1 MPGPQALRARL
12 VAFLGRRGVVRCAGK
27 PGRHESKRRTACADR
42 ELEAM
47 PTDHLRAGLQLS
59 GASVAWT
66 VFASTAAVAL
76 GIRAG
81 SLVLVALDSPGFS
94 TPSVGHPRPSL
105 PPCPPPRGLLR
116 PPGTV
121 GFACGHAWPSD
132 RRHLYSCGE
141 HCRLIGHVESH
152 AVPTGVALAAIS
164 IGVLGLLAVR
174 KHRTAGRIPSRAL
187 LADGWLSATG
197 CLLAM
202 VTVTGTGL
210 TSAYGWWW
218 VDPLVAAAVAC
229 VALTVATVMARG

>member
-1 MPGPQALRARL
+1 MR
-12 VAFLGRRGVVRCAGK
+12 
-27 PGRHESKRRTACADR
+27 DR

-81 SLVLVALDSPGFS
+81 SLVLVAFGF
-94 TPSVGHPRPSL
+94 T
-105 PPCPPPRGLLR
+105 GLLDA
-116 PPGTV
+116 V
-121 GFACGHAWPSD
+121 GSATLVLHFRHALRHEAFSD
-132 RRHLYSCGE
+132 RREQLALRVVTLGLVIVGTSTAVE
-141 HCRLIGHVESH
+141 STRRLIGHVESH

-197 CLLAM
+197 CLLAI

-218 VDPLVAAAVAC
+218 VDPLAAAAVAC
-229 VALTVATVMARG
+229 VALTVAAVMARG